1 MLFSSYELFFSILL
15 FVILYVAAKWCF
27 KKSWLNDIL
36 LVGGNILILTQIVS
50 WKSLFLLSLLALLAY
65 GAGLLL
71 RKRKSGWVL
80 GLTLALLIL
89 LFSVRNYPLVQ
100 SWLGSWW
107 SDILCKHFLSVEK
120 LGLSYI
126 LFRIIHWLVESYKDT
141 LRSRNFL
148 TYLNYLFFFPTFMA
162 GPIDTFNNFHY
173 WTTITRVRFNVRMLL
188 AGVGRIFFGA
198 VKALLI
204 VPLIKPYAI
213 DYEVL
218 LPQIGPWG
226 AVVSAALL
234 YSLYIYIDFSGYCD
248 MAIGMAYMMGVRT
261 PENFDNPYLSAN
273 ISEFWKR
280 WHITFSTFLKIY
292 VFKPVVALLNR
303 LPIAKWRMLVSVT
316 AYMVTFLVCGLWHGS
331 TLNFVL
337 WGLWHGIG
345 LSVYKLF
352 TYGKTKKP
360 LTAPRRILGI
370 CATFLFVTIGWIF
383 FNYPVDKL
391 LIIFKL
397 VVSS

>member
-1 MLFSSYELFFSILL
+1 MLFTSYELFFTIILFVLL
-15 FVILYVAAKWCF
+15 FVFCRWMIKG
-27 KKSWLNDIL
+27 SWLDNLL
-36 LVGGNILILTQIVS
+36 LVGGNILILTHIVS

-80 GLTLALLIL
+80 AMALSLLIL

-107 SDILCKHFLSVEK
+107 TDILGKHFLSVEK
-120 LGLSYI
+120 IGLSYI
-126 LFRIIHWLVESYKDT
+126 LFRLVHWLVESYKGT
-141 LRSRNFL
+141 LRSRDFL
-148 TYLNYLFFFPTFMA
+148 TFLNYLFFFPTFMA

-173 WTTITRVRFNVRMLL
+173 WLTTTRVRFNRRMLM
-188 AGVGRIFFGA
+188 AGVGRIFIGA

-218 LPQIGPWG
+218 LPNLGPWG
-226 AVVSAALL
+226 AVCSAALL

-261 PENFDNPYLSAN
+261 PENFDNPYFSTN

-280 WHITFSTFLKIY
+280 WHITFSTFLRIY
-292 VFKPVVALLNR
+292 VFKPVISLLNR
-303 LPIAKWRMLVSVT
+303 LPIARYRMVVSVT
-316 AYMVTFLVCGLWHGS
+316 AYLVTFLVCGLWHGS
-331 TLNFVL
+331 TVNFVI
-337 WGLWHGIG
+337 WGLWHGVG

-352 TYGKTKKP
+352 TYGKPVKGMTKLRKVS
-360 LTAPRRILGI
+360 GI
-370 CATFLFVTIGWIF
+370 VGTFLFVTVGWVF

-391 LIIFKL
+391 WIMFKL
-397 VVSS
+397 LFG